1 MKSLTKEIILIF
13 IISLVIIL
21 ALGFSMGLHS
31 FTIVE
36 WWKPVAVCSLP
47 ALAITFL
54 LAGIVRHVTGPLMK
68 YVEYP
73 LAFILSFSTFL
84 LAFYTLNYYKSD
96 PSTAH
101 EYMAPVV
108 RKYSEE
114 RTRSR
119 RISRHFYR
127 SEKYTVYFIELEMS
141 DGKIKKQEKTLRQYN
156 NIKTGSK
163 MRLILENGLFDIP

>member
-1 MKSLTKEIILIF
+1 
-13 IISLVIIL
+13 VIIV

-36 WWKPVAVCSLP
+36 WWKPVAVCSLLALP
-47 ALAITFL
+47 ATFL
-54 LAGIVRHVTGPLMK
+54 LAGIVRLVTKPIMK
-68 YVEYP
+68 YIEYP
-73 LAFILSFSTFL
+73 LAFMLSFSIILLTF
-84 LAFYTLNYYKSD
+84 YSLNYYKSD
-96 PSTAH
+96 SSTAH

-119 RISRHFYR
+119 RIGRHSYR
-127 SEKYTVYFIELEMS
+127 SEKYTVYFIELQMS

-163 MRLILENGLFDIP
+163 MKLVLEKGLFDIPVIKKKQTKSK